1 MLMICGL
8 SLLFWFFPTNFD
20 SNYCFFFFFSDKRPE
35 QSIASARA
43 SVMIY
48 DDLNKKWVP
57 SGTSH
62 GLSKVHIYHHFINN
76 TFRVVGRKLQDH
88 EVRTLSLNLSGGQK
102 KVSWRHLLFL
112 YYVLSYFVCFLPIL
126 HTVSYFRVQFPVRR
140 ILMHCAVFDTL
151 DKIVLFFWKTS
162 YVS

>member
-1 MLMICGL
+1 MKL
-8 SLLFWFFPTNFD
+8 SKSLISNALFYDLWLIFLILIFLKDLIFIL
-20 SNYCFFFFFSDKRPE
+20 FFFYFSDKRPE

-88 EVRTLSLNLSGGQK
+88 EVRTLSLNLSG
-102 KVSWRHLLFL
+102 VSATKSLLKTFVVL
-112 YYVLSYFVCFLPIL
+112 Y
-126 HTVSYFRVQFPVRR
+126 
-140 ILMHCAVFDTL
+140 
-151 DKIVLFFWKTS
+151 
-162 YVS
+162 

>member
-1 MLMICGL
+1 MWLI
-8 SLLFWFFPTNFD
+8 LLILIFSKKINLTIFLF
-20 SNYCFFFFFSDKRPE
+20 YFSDKRPE

-88 EVRTLSLNLSGGQK
+88 EVRTLSLNLSGVQQK
-102 KVSWRHLLFL
+102 ISWRHLLF
-112 YYVLSYFVCFLPIL
+112 CIL
-126 HTVSYFRVQFPVRR
+126 FCVFFAHFA
-140 ILMHCAVFDTL
+140 HCQ
-151 DKIVLFFWKTS
+151 LFSISISCPANSNALCIIRYLW
-162 YVS
+162 

>member
-1 MLMICGL
+1 MCSFISVTKDRSRVLLPLRGL
-8 SLLFWFFPTNFD
+8 PSWSTMKLSKSLISNALFYDLWLILLILIFLKD
-20 SNYCFFFFFSDKRPE
+20 LILILFFFYFSDKRPE

-88 EVRTLSLNLSGGQK
+88 EVRTLSLNLSG
-102 KVSWRHLLFL
+102 VSATKSLLKTFVVL
-112 YYVLSYFVCFLPIL
+112 Y
-126 HTVSYFRVQFPVRR
+126 
-140 ILMHCAVFDTL
+140 
-151 DKIVLFFWKTS
+151 
-162 YVS
+162 

>member
-1 MLMICGL
+1 MKL
-8 SLLFWFFPTNFD
+8 SKSLISNALFYDLWLILLILIFLKD
-20 SNYCFFFFFSDKRPE
+20 LILILFFFYFSDKRPE

-88 EVRTLSLNLSGGQK
+88 EVRTLSLNLSG
-102 KVSWRHLLFL
+102 VSATKSLLKTFVVL
-112 YYVLSYFVCFLPIL
+112 Y
-126 HTVSYFRVQFPVRR
+126 
-140 ILMHCAVFDTL
+140 
-151 DKIVLFFWKTS
+151 
-162 YVS
+162 

>member
-1 MLMICGL
+1 MTRVILIKF
-8 SLLFWFFPTNFD
+8 SLLSEKNLGEVVTFRKN
-20 SNYCFFFFFSDKRPE
+20 FSDKRPE

-88 EVRTLSLNLSGGQK
+88 EVRTLSLNLSGVQK
-102 KVSWRHLLFL
+102 KVS
-112 YYVLSYFVCFLPIL
+112 
-126 HTVSYFRVQFPVRR
+126 
-140 ILMHCAVFDTL
+140 
-151 DKIVLFFWKTS
+151 
-162 YVS
+162 

>member
-1 MLMICGL
+1 MYVP
-8 SLLFWFFPTNFD
+8 FN
-20 SNYCFFFFFSDKRPE
+20 FSDKRPE

-88 EVRTLSLNLSGGQK
+88 EVRTLSLNLSGVQQ
-102 KVSWRHLLFL
+102 KVSWRHLLFCIDLVL
-112 YYVLSYFVCFLPIL
+112 YLILCFFLPIL
-126 HTVSYFRVQFPVRR
+126 HTVSYFRFQFPARP
-140 ILMHCAVFDTL
+140 ILMHCALFDTF
-151 DKIVLFFWKTS
+151 DKIVFCFGKTS

>member
-1 MLMICGL
+1 MCSQNNVFL
-8 SLLFWFFPTNFD
+8 
-20 SNYCFFFFFSDKRPE
+20 FFFSDKRPE

-88 EVRTLSLNLSGGQK
+88 EVRTKNQARYIRVDQFFQVSLHCVEFFILIPK
-102 KVSWRHLLFL
+102 MVFFLL
-112 YYVLSYFVCFLPIL
+112 
-126 HTVSYFRVQFPVRR
+126 
-140 ILMHCAVFDTL
+140 
-151 DKIVLFFWKTS
+151 
-162 YVS
+162 